1 MSISDG
7 VIERF
12 FLVHLFPAS
21 RKENDWILFQVEDSD
36 PFTPIF
42 CFQPYFH
49 LSINRSLV
57 SCAMIKLIECP
68 RDAMQGIPEFIDT
81 AIKAA
86 YINQLLEVG
95 FETIDF
101 GSFVSPK
108 AIPQMRDTAEVLS
121 LLDLHQAKSKL
132 LAIVANVRGAEEA
145 LHFEEI
151 DFLGF
156 PLSVSETFQKR
167 NTNASIGEALQT
179 VETIQ
184 NLCEANRKKQ
194 VVYLSMG
201 FGNPYGDPY
210 SPEIVA
216 EFVEKLALLGIETIS
231 LSDTIGVAD
240 AELISTLFEI
250 QIQAFP
256 QIEFGA
262 HLHSRPEGIEEK
274 VLAGLKGG
282 CRRFDGALKGI
293 GGCPMAVDKLVGNMA
308 TEVMI
313 ATLEKAGHDLKL
325 NKTEFI
331 EAMKLANFVFNP

>member
-1 MSISDG
+1 
-7 VIERF
+7 
-12 FLVHLFPAS
+12 
-21 RKENDWILFQVEDSD
+21 
-36 PFTPIF
+36 
-42 CFQPYFH
+42 
-49 LSINRSLV
+49 
-57 SCAMIKLIECP
+57 MIKLIECP

-95 FETIDF
+95 FDTIDF

-132 LAIVANVRGAEEA
+132 LAIVANTRGAEDA

-156 PLSVSETFQKR
+156 PLSVSETFQQR
-167 NTNASIGEALQT
+167 NTNASISEALQT
-179 VETIQ
+179 VATIQ
-184 NLCEANRKKQ
+184 NLCEAKGKKQ

-201 FGNPYGDPY
+201 FGNPYGDAY
-210 SPEIVA
+210 SPEIIA
-216 EFVEKLALLGIETIS
+216 EFVEKLTLLGIETIS

-240 AELISTLFEI
+240 AELISELFEI

-256 QIEFGA
+256 HIEFGA
-262 HLHSRPEGIEEK
+262 HLHSRTEGIEDK

-282 CRRFDGALKGI
+282 CRRFDGALKGF
-293 GGCPMAVDKLVGNMA
+293 GGCPMAEDELVGNMA

-313 ATLEKAGHDLKL
+313 TTLEKSGYDLKL
-325 NKTEFI
+325 NKTEFL
-331 EAMKLANFVFNP
+331 EAMKLANFVFSRLE